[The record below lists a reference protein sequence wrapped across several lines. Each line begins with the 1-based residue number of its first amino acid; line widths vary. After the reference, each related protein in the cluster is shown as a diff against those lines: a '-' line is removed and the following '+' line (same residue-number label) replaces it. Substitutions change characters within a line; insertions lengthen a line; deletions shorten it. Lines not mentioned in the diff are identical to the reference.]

1 MVSLSIIESHNCHM
15 LVPESSRFRYSS
27 ITPREPDSFSECTRL
42 GILHFYVSK
51 TLVYCQIVNQISV
64 KKHIFL
70 QTRLGECRLYRD
82 MPLFY
87 LHSFHS
93 TSAHFKKLFR
103 LYFYSII
110 TFTEGL
116 RL

>member
-64 KKHIFL
+64 KKYIFL
-70 QTRLGECRLYRD
+70 QTRLGECRHDSL
-82 MPLFY
+82 LFTFF
-87 LHSFHS
+87 SFYVGPFQEALS
-93 TSAHFKKLFR
+93 
-103 LYFYSII
+103 SIFLLNYYI
-110 TFTEGL
+110 Y
-116 RL
+116 